1 LNKTQLNNHVPKGE
15 SAMSERAQTV
25 MNAIWDSRNNQGADT
40 ENKLTAAIVR
50 IVSEYIVNYT
60 AQNDLIVLDKNDLLN
75 LASEIESL
83 E

>member
-1 LNKTQLNNHVPKGE
+1 MTT
-15 SAMSERAQTV
+15 ERAQKV
-25 MNAIWDSRNNQGADT
+25 MNAVWESRNSGGADT
-40 ENKLTAAIVR
+40 ENKLTASIVR
-50 IVSEYIVNYT
+50 IVSENVMHYT

>member
-1 LNKTQLNNHVPKGE
+1 
-15 SAMSERAQTV
+15 MSERAQNV

-40 ENKLTAAIVR
+40 ENKLTASILR
-50 IVSEYIVNYT
+50 IVSENVIHYT
-60 AQNDLIVLDKNDLLN
+60 AQNDLIILDKNDMLN

>member
-1 LNKTQLNNHVPKGE
+1 MT
-15 SAMSERAQTV
+15 SERAQKV
-25 MNAIWDSRNNQGADT
+25 MDSVWESRNSCGADT

-50 IVSEYIVNYT
+50 IISENVINYT
-60 AQNDLIVLDKNDLLN
+60 AQNDLIVLDKNDMLN